1 MYIFE
6 TEDSFQ
12 VPTYKKLPLALL
24 KGEGSYVWDQDG
36 NRYLDFYGGH
46 CVAILGHCPPPV
58 VKAIQ
63 KQAETMLFYSNLVY
77 SDIRAEATEVLT
89 SLAPE
94 GLKKAFFCNSG
105 TEANETALKLARKVT
120 GKSGVVAT
128 IGGFH
133 GRTLGSL
140 AVTWGKKYHE
150 GYEAVLPKTHFIP
163 FGEADALQNLL
174 SENPDIAAFILE
186 PIQSIAGVTQAE
198 VEYYR
203 KVRFLCKK
211 YGVILIFDEVQTG
224 VGRTGTFSI
233 SEAYGMQPDMITL
246 AKSLGSGIPV
256 GAVLVSETISKT
268 IQIEDQGTTFG
279 GGMVAMAAVSATLK
293 HIRDEKLM
301 LNAPKIFRHLQ
312 SELTDYPVRL
322 RGRGCLIGL
331 EMDIPVGP
339 MVAALRQNGVLTGGS
354 AHPNVMR
361 LMPPLNTQPADIAV
375 FAQAFHT
382 AYASVSAPVSSL
394 S

>member
-1 MYIFE
+1 MFPSIISLCLIGLYIIEYTNEYAFRIICSLE
-6 TEDSFQ
+6 PHIFPGFPIGKTTS
-12 VPTYKKLPLALL
+12 
-24 KGEGSYVWDQDG
+24 
-36 NRYLDFYGGH
+36 
-46 CVAILGHCPPPV
+46 
-58 VKAIQ
+58 Q

-203 KVRFLCKK
+203 KVRFLCEK

>member
-1 MYIFE
+1 CA
-6 TEDSFQ
+6 
-12 VPTYKKLPLALL
+12 LPIL

-203 KVRFLCKK
+203 KVRFLCEK

>member
-203 KVRFLCKK
+203 KVRFLCEK

>member
-1 MYIFE
+1 MRIFE

-12 VPTYKKLPLALL
+12 VPTYKKLPLALV
-24 KGEGSYVWDQDG
+24 KGEGAYVWDHDG

-89 SLAPE
+89 SFAPE

-105 TEANETALKLARKVT
+105 TEANETALKLARKIT
-120 GKSGVVAT
+120 TKSGVVAT

-150 GYEAVLPKTHFIP
+150 GYEAVLPHTHFIP
-163 FGEADALQNLL
+163 FGDADALQSLL

-198 VEYYR
+198 ADYYR
-203 KVRFLCKK
+203 KVRTYCDQ
-211 YGVILIFDEVQTG
+211 YGVMLIFDEVQTG

-233 SEAYGMQPDMITL
+233 SEAYGMHPDMITL
-246 AKSLGSGIPV
+246 AKSLGAGIPV
-256 GAVLVSETISKT
+256 GAVLVSEAISET

-312 SELTDYPVRL
+312 TELADYPVRL

-331 EMDIPVGP
+331 EMDIPVAP
-339 MVAALRQNGVLTGGS
+339 MVAALRKNGVLTGGS
-354 AHPNVMR
+354 ADPKVMR
-361 LMPPLNTQPADIAV
+361 LMPPLNTQPSDIAV

-382 AYASVSAPVSSL
+382 AYASVSMPVSSL

>member
-1 MYIFE
+1 
-6 TEDSFQ
+6 
-12 VPTYKKLPLALL
+12 
-24 KGEGSYVWDQDG
+24 
-36 NRYLDFYGGH
+36 
-46 CVAILGHCPPPV
+46 
-58 VKAIQ
+58 
-63 KQAETMLFYSNLVY
+63 
-77 SDIRAEATEVLT
+77 
-89 SLAPE
+89 
-94 GLKKAFFCNSG
+94 
-105 TEANETALKLARKVT
+105 
-120 GKSGVVAT
+120 
-128 IGGFH
+128 
-133 GRTLGSL
+133 
-140 AVTWGKKYHE
+140 
-150 GYEAVLPKTHFIP
+150 
-163 FGEADALQNLL
+163 
-174 SENPDIAAFILE
+174 AAFILE